1 MSMARVYRRRRWQT
15 SAGMD
20 DSSILAS
27 NADRERVVARL
38 AEAHVDGRLTVDELD
53 HLTGEAHAARTRS
66 DLDLVCANL
75 PAVGVAPPVPAEVAA
90 QHPFTGGQIAGA
102 TALTLLVPAAG
113 RLIGLII
120 ALSLLR
126 GETLPER
133 RRLLQTWAAVCAVV
147 LVLEIVA
154 VLVFVVHV

>member
-90 QHPFTGGQIAGA
+90 QHPFTGGQIGGA
-102 TALTLLVPAAG
+102 TALTLLVPAG
-113 RLIGLII
+113 RLIGLVI

-133 RRLLQTWAAVCAVV
+133 RRLLQTWAAVCAAV

>member
-1 MSMARVYRRRRWQT
+1 MARVYRRRRWQT

-75 PAVGVAPPVPAEVAA
+75 PAVGMAPPVPAEVAA

>member
-1 MSMARVYRRRRWQT
+1 
-15 SAGMD
+15 MD
-20 DSSILAS
+20 DSSTLAS

-38 AEAHVDGRLTVDELD
+38 AEAHVDGRLTVEELD
-53 HLTGEAHAARTRS
+53 HLTGEAHAARTLS

-75 PAVGVAPPVPAEVAA
+75 PAVGIAPPPPPAPLESR
-90 QHPFTGGQIAGA
+90 HPFSGGQIAGA
-102 TALTLLVPAAG
+102 TVLTLLVPAG

-133 RRLLQTWAAVCAVV
+133 RRLLQTWAGVCAVV

-154 VLVFVVHV
+154 VLVFVVHI

>member
-1 MSMARVYRRRRWQT
+1 
-15 SAGMD
+15 MD
-20 DSSILAS
+20 DSSTLAS

-38 AEAHVDGRLTVDELD
+38 AEAHVDGLLTVEELD
-53 HLTGEAHAARTRS
+53 QLTGEAHAARTLS
-66 DLDLVCANL
+66 DLDVVCANL
-75 PAVGVAPPVPAEVAA
+75 PAAGIVPPVRAEVDARR
-90 QHPFTGGQIAGA
+90 PFTGGQVAGA
-102 TALTLLVPAAG
+102 TALTLLVPAG

-133 RRLLQTWAAVCAVV
+133 RRLLQTWAAVCAAV